1 MNIKHYAAAGFPA
14 VAIATSDEDRA
25 IANVLAAFPERDVL
39 KIACTGGL
47 LDVRNDKLIDEQC
60 EYPAAFAR
68 AATRVNQVIIV
79 LDYQHSIKTPQM
91 YRLLRDSLPR
101 IKAVATDPTSE
112 KFASLLVLVAP
123 TWKFPAEIEHDIAVI
138 SDSLPSR
145 AELDT
150 ALAVCVEARPQSMTP
165 SAELRNALLNNACG
179 LTLSEAENSFA
190 LASVNGKAFDASI
203 VSDQKMKLV
212 RQSGL
217 AEIIPPANSDE
228 LGGLGELKICIDEE
242 IIPSMSDSDIAVNSI
257 ILDGVPGTG
266 KSLAA
271 RIISGKLGYPIMRV
285 DMQSLKARSG
295 GIVGQ
300 SENGLIELFKLA
312 RAIAPVVLFFD
323 ETEKGF
329 KGGTS
334 NNDSGVSGGMLGIM
348 LTQTQDI
355 RDKNEPVFFVYT
367 TNDFQALPTELT
379 RRMEIKF
386 FVDIPSRAEREE
398 IAAKKLARYSKD
410 ASLAADIADLTEDWT
425 GSEIEDLVRSA
436 ARRSRRNITR
446 DVLVAASADIR
457 PIAKTRADEISRLR
471 AWGKANLRLAN
482 SQTITSKN
490 KRSISTVD

>member
-25 IANVLAAFPERDVL
+25 VANILAAFPQRDVL
-39 KIACTGGL
+39 KIACMGGL
-47 LDVRNDKLIDEQC
+47 IDAKTDKLIDEQA

-68 AATRVNQVIIV
+68 AASRCNQVIIV
-79 LDYQHSIKTPQM
+79 LDYQHIIKTPAM
-91 YRLLRDSLPR
+91 YRLLRDALPR
-101 IKAVATDPTSE
+101 IKSVTTDPTSG

-123 TWKFPAEIEHDIAVI
+123 SWKFPAEVEHDIAVI
-138 SDSLPSR
+138 NDSLPSR
-145 AELDT
+145 EELDT
-150 ALAVCVEARPQSMTP
+150 ALQVCIDARPESMRP
-165 SAELRNALLNNACG
+165 STDARNMLLNNACG
-179 LTLSEAENSFA
+179 QTLTEAENSFA
-190 LASVNGKAFDASI
+190 LAGINGKAFDPAI
-203 VSDQKMKLV
+203 VAEQKMKIV

-217 AEIIPPANSDE
+217 AEIIPHADSAD
-228 LGGLGELKICIDEE
+228 LGGLGELKKCIDEE

-355 RDKNEPVFFVYT
+355 RDRNEKVFFVYT

-398 IAAKKLARYSKD
+398 IAAKKLSRYSKD

-436 ARRSRRNITR
+436 ARRSRRNITL
-446 DVLVAASADIR
+446 DVLKAASADIR

-482 SQTITSKN
+482 SQTVASKT